1 MTELLFGSGPQLWP
15 SIPLPNF
22 GQVPPFA
29 ANRGMMQAGT
39 SDPGQ
44 SMNAVWPVA
53 AAGAGLPNPATAV
66 TPQALL
72 TTVAMRRGQLTGPT
86 NDQDVEDFIY
96 DALDLLPGSNDVE
109 VRCENGRVTLTGSV
123 VHKRVKRDA
132 GEVVWAI
139 PSVNDVQN
147 NITIATRR
155 RSRAQ
160 ARELEGTSS
169 PGGRKPA

>member
-22 GQVPPFA
+22 GQLPSFA
-29 ANRGMMQAGT
+29 ANRGIMQA
-39 SDPGQ
+39 SDPSQ
-44 SMNAVWPVA
+44 SMNATWPVPQ
-53 AAGAGLPNPATAV
+53 AGASLPNPATAI
-66 TPQALL
+66 TPQVLL
-72 TTVAMRRGQLTGPT
+72 TTVAMRRGQLTGPA

-109 VRCENGRVTLTGSV
+109 VRCENGRVTLAGSV

-155 RSRAQ
+155 RSRVQ
-160 ARELEGTSS
+160 AREMEGTSS